1 MNQIA
6 KYFQQQQQ
14 QKLSFHLSF
23 IDRWPINS
31 GLINSFTELIN
42 NELKQFPVNSSNE
55 IILLFTAH
63 SLPLNVSFTDTHTHT
78 YTKINETEK
87 FRY

>member
-63 SLPLNVSFTDTHTHT
+63 SLPLNVSYKHTHIH
-78 YTKINETEK
+78 TKINETEK